1 MSDQSNFTFSIFV
14 YDFEEH
20 RFKKKNIT
28 RNNCQLAIA
37 LSVSHVLLLFPGSY
51 QIQSY
56 INHLILST
64 M

>member
-1 MSDQSNFTFSIFV
+1 MSDQSNFIFSIFV
-14 YDFEEH
+14 YDFAEH
-20 RFKKKNIT
+20 GFFQKTINC
-28 RNNCQLAIA
+28 NNCQLAIA
-37 LSVSHVLLLFPGSY
+37 LSVSHDPLLLPVSY